1 MTNESI
7 KYIAI
12 KMLADKAY
20 VVDAIYS
27 YLVEGERPSVLA
39 YKYGITKHTIRG
51 NIMRFVEKASGEG
64 KAKKLIALIKQSNA
78 KVSPIVYKTDGMYT
92 CLLCNEK
99 LDEGKLEKHITTKHK
114 AELQRAI
121 NYIMSKVE
129 GKKKQ
134 EEANKKEVVVNA

>member
-1 MTNESI
+1 
-7 KYIAI
+7 
-12 KMLADKAY
+12 MLADKGY

-39 YKYGITKHTIRG
+39 YKYNITKHTIRG
-51 NIMRFVEKASGEG
+51 NIMRFIEKAGGEA
-64 KAKKLIALIKQSNA
+64 KARKLIKLIKESNA
-78 KVSPIVYKTDGMYT
+78 KVSPIVYKSDGLYT

-121 NYIMSKVE
+121 NYVISKVE
-129 GKKKQ
+129 AKKK
-134 EEANKKEVVVNA
+134 EEDENKKQIVVNA

>member
-1 MTNESI
+1 
-7 KYIAI
+7 
-12 KMLADKAY
+12 
-20 VVDAIYS
+20 
-27 YLVEGERPSVLA
+27 
-39 YKYGITKHTIRG
+39 
-51 NIMRFVEKASGEG
+51 MRFVEKASGEG

-134 EEANKKEVVVNA
+134 EETNKKEVVVNA